1 MSVKFS
7 HRLEYVAA
15 RAACGLVMFLPYRV
29 MLALAWSIMGPV
41 WAFSR
46 KLRAR
51 THRRLRQAL
60 GADKSDRELARI
72 ARRAYRNLVF
82 TAVEGMR
89 MPGMSRAWIER
100 NLSPAAYEELRSQL
114 APGQG
119 FIVAVPHQGNWE
131 LAGLAL
137 QAQGVQLITLVRRQ
151 KNPLMNDWINRV
163 RRSTGVEAIDTKSTA
178 VGEVAAK
185 LRAGKVLAILPDL
198 RAKVGGVPV
207 RYLGVETEVPVGAAR
222 FALESGVP
230 LFTAEVVREG
240 WTRIRWRLTG
250 RVDVTPSADTA
261 ADHQRIMQAI
271 MTKLEA
277 SVRANPESYFWFNK
291 RWVLGPE
298 EQR

>member
-41 WAFSR
+41 WAFNR

-207 RYLGVETEVPVGAAR
+207 RYLG
-222 FALESGVP
+222 
-230 LFTAEVVREG
+230 EG